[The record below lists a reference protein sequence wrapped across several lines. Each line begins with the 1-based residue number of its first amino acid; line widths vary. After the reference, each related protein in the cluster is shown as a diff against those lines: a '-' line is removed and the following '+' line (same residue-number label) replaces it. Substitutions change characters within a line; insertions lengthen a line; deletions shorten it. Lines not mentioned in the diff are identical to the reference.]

1 MNAARTA
8 ADPEGCHLL
17 VSEDGDVVER
27 DGPFLRADDLG
38 ALRGDGI
45 FEAFLVVDGSPDLLD
60 EHLARLERSAAM
72 TGLRLPPDDRW
83 RRGVEAA
90 IAAWRGGPEMV
101 VRFIVTRGV
110 EGHGRPTTYLL
121 ADPVNPTIMAQR
133 LDGISVLSLERGL
146 DPDLAERAPW
156 LLMGAKTLS
165 YAVNMAA
172 QRWAQEHGADDIVFV
187 GPGGV
192 ILEGPTSSVVVAR
205 GRRLS
210 SPPPSLGILASISLG
225 GLFAAAPAAGWDVG
239 YDELSVADLLAADAV
254 WLVSSIRLAAR
265 VHTLDGKALPE
276 AGAGFHAELAAL
288 VGPRGAV
295 R

>member
-1 MNAARTA
+1 MTIEILA
-8 ADPEGCHLL
+8 LL
-17 VSEDGDVVER
+17 GRGVVPS
-27 DGPFLRADDLG
+27 DTPVASADDTGLT
-38 ALRGDGI
+38 RGDGC
-45 FEAFLVVDGSPDLLD
+45 FEGLRIERTSEGSAVIGDLEAHLD
-60 EHLARLERSAAM
+60 RMARSAAA
-72 TGLRLPPDDRW
+72 LDIRFDRPAW
-83 RRGVEAA
+83 TELAA
-90 IAAWRGGPEMV
+90 AAGAAWAAPHGDGDEALV
-101 VRFIVTRGV
+101 KFVLTRGRPDSV
-110 EGHGRPTTYLL
+110 TPTGFVTISPQPAGTADWRSEGIDVVTL
-121 ADPVNPTIMAQR
+121 A
-133 LDGISVLSLERGL
+133 RGYG
-146 DPDLAERAPW
+146 AEAFAGAPW
-156 LLMGAKTLS
+156 LLGGVKTLS

-288 VGPRGAV
+288 VGPRGAA